1 MSNENQMA
9 ASPGWISS
17 EEEVKNS
24 KIFSEKRKLKK
35 LAKHQPI
42 MITDRKYQS
51 FYHMF
56 F

>member
-1 MSNENQMA
+1 MSNENQIA

-17 EEEVKNS
+17 QEEVKNS

-35 LAKHQPI
+35 LAKHQLI
-42 MITDRKYQS
+42 IIIERKYQS